1 MNNDKSKSN
10 DVSKGADALEG
21 NRTSEPDHELIRPV
35 YGKDAPLELIEEA
48 LKYAKGFMEKPD
60 IFLYTGDS
68 NSHPVFPDFAD
79 LEHVIERVTINIQR
93 MHHYYK
99 NSVWVTS
106 MIGNNDASNYYMD
119 IPGEGE
125 EISTVVKIAGAWKDT
140 ITDKD
145 MKQFK
150 LHGYV
155 AYPVDNRLVV
165 ITLNTAVY
173 LIYHEPQSLN
183 LDDPLGQFKWLK
195 DELKEMKRRNQVAF
209 LCGHIPPSLDS
220 HVEENQWKV
229 EYIEMYKE
237 IIKDYSDIIRAQLFG
252 HLHRNEV
259 RFSPDGNFPP
269 LFITTALSPRYNN
282 NPAFI
287 VWEYDPTSYE
297 LCDFVL
303 HGTDINDK
311 EPYYNWKA
319 LFRAT
324 KAYNLMDLSS
334 KSWKSWATEIEN
346 DFKMIEKYRWYSK
359 AQSPL
364 VLVVY
369 ERRL

>member
-1 MNNDKSKSN
+1 MYVTNSCTHK
-10 DVSKGADALEG
+10 
-21 NRTSEPDHELIRPV
+21 
-35 YGKDAPLELIEEA
+35 AP
-48 LKYAKGFMEKPD
+48 
-60 IFLYTGDS
+60 S
-68 NSHPVFPDFAD
+68 
-79 LEHVIERVTINIQR
+79 
-93 MHHYYK
+93 
-99 NSVWVTS
+99 
-106 MIGNNDASNYYMD
+106 YYMD
-119 IPGEGE
+119 IPGKGK
-125 EISTVVKIAGAWKDT
+125 EISTIVKIAGAWKDT

-155 AYPVDNRLVV
+155 AYPVDKRLVV

-173 LIYHEPQSLN
+173 SIYHEPQSLN

-195 DELKEMKRRNQVAF
+195 DELKEMKRSNRVAF

-259 RFSPDGNFPP
+259 RFSPDGNLPP

-303 HGTDINDK
+303 HVQISMIKSHITIGRL
-311 EPYYNWKA
+311 YFA
-319 LFRAT
+319 LQ
-324 KAYNLMDLSS
+324 S
-334 KSWKSWATEIEN
+334 KSIIIVITGLRDNSWS
-346 DFKMIEKYRWYSK
+346 F
-359 AQSPL
+359 L
-364 VLVVY
+364 
-369 ERRL
+369 